1 MLRLERQ
8 KSFDQQPRARP
19 RAEGWGEGRGVEGI
33 KHRVARGKNNNNSGG
48 NKKSSQEI
56 YFETRTI
63 FFTVNEEPR
72 TSETAFLALSKRF
85 SSFLCAVMWMRTFQ
99 SQIIYK
105 RYIDNGE

>member
-8 KSFDQQPRARP
+8 KSFDQQPKARP
-19 RAEGWGEGRGVEGI
+19 RAEGWGEGRWGGGNQTQGG
-33 KHRVARGKNNNNSGG
+33 KGKNNNNSGG

-72 TSETAFLALSKRF
+72 TCETGFLALSKRF
-85 SSFLCAVMWMRTFQ
+85 SSFLCAVCGWEPFNHR
-99 SQIIYK
+99 SYI